1 VSVAARALARVLELL
16 PDAVV
21 VIDEGLGVRWA
32 NRAAEELFGRSLAD
46 WEGRSGAELVHPAD
60 MMLVVSATE
69 TVQGKAVG
77 TPIEVRVAT
86 PEGWRLVEVLGRNAL
101 GDPEV
106 GGIVL
111 VLRDLTDRRRWEIA
125 HDDAARFRAL
135 VSHSPAMSLLIRG
148 DGRVVAASAAVT
160 RVLGHDPELIEGA
173 TFADLV
179 YPEDRDLVRAAFELA
194 DREGVASQLR
204 PATTRVRLM
213 GQDGMVALVAELA
226 IVSMA
231 GDLVM
236 DGYVVGAQ
244 DVTALVE
251 THQALSTLARL
262 DPLTGLPNRAALI
275 EHVTQQLETIGAG
288 EPLTVLFLDLDGF
301 KQVNDAFG
309 HDVGDQMLAAV
320 ASRFRESLRP
330 DDYLARF
337 GGDEFVVAARI
348 DAAGAASLVHRL
360 QQVLAEGID
369 TPLGPTRLGVSV
381 GVAPARAHDTAGTL
395 VGAADADMYTAK
407 RARAAAAGDQGQH
420 G

>member
-1 VSVAARALARVLELL
+1 MVAVAATGLVRVLELL

-21 VIDEGLGVRWA
+21 VIDEAFGVRWA
-32 NRAAEELFGRSLAD
+32 NRAAERLFGRSLGD
-46 WEGRSGAELVHPAD
+46 WVGRSGAELVHPAD
-60 MMLVVSATE
+60 MMLAVSAIE
-69 TVQGKAVG
+69 TVQAKPVG

-86 PEGWRLVEVLGRNAL
+86 PQGWRLVEVVGRDAL

-125 HDDAARFRAL
+125 HDDAARFRAM
-135 VSHSPAMSLLIRG
+135 VSHSPAMSLLIGG

-160 RVLGHDPELIEGA
+160 RLLGHDPELIEGA
-173 TFADLV
+173 AVADLV
-179 YPEDRDLVRAAFELA
+179 HLEDRDLVRAAFELA
-194 DREGVASQLR
+194 DRDGVGSQLR
-204 PATTRVRLM
+204 PATTRVRVI
-213 GQDGMVALVAELA
+213 GRDGMVALVAELA

-251 THQALSTLARL
+251 THQVLSTLARL
-262 DPLTGLPNRAALI
+262 DPLTGLPNRTALI
-275 EHVTQQLETIGAG
+275 EHVTQQLEEIRAG
-288 EPLTVLFLDLDGF
+288 QPLTVLFLDLDGF
-301 KQVNDAFG
+301 KQINDAYG

-320 ASRFRESLRP
+320 ASRFRASLRP

-337 GGDEFVVAARI
+337 GGDEFVVASRV
-348 DAAGAASLVHRL
+348 DAVGAASLVHRL
-360 QQVLAEGID
+360 QQVLAEEVD

-381 GVAPARAHDTAGTL
+381 GVAPARPHDTAGTL
-395 VGAADADMYTAK
+395 IGAADADMYTAK
-407 RARAAAAGDQGQH
+407 RTRAPAAGDQG
-420 G
+420 

>member
-1 VSVAARALARVLELL
+1 MSVAVTGLVRVLELL

-21 VIDEGLGVRWA
+21 VIDEEFGVRWA
-32 NRAAEELFGRSLAD
+32 NRAAEQLFGRSLGD
-46 WEGRSGAELVHPAD
+46 WVGRSGAELVHPAD
-60 MMLVVSATE
+60 MMLVASAIE
-69 TVQGKAVG
+69 TVQAKPVG

-86 PEGWRLVEVLGRNAL
+86 PQGWRLVEVVGRNAL

-125 HDDAARFRAL
+125 HDDAARFRAM
-135 VSHSPAMSLLIRG
+135 VSHSPAMSLLIGG

-160 RVLGHDPELIEGA
+160 RLLGHDPELIEGA
-173 TFADLV
+173 AFADLV
-179 YPEDRDLVRAAFELA
+179 HLEDRDLVRAAFELA
-194 DREGVASQLR
+194 DRAGVASQLR
-204 PATTRVRLM
+204 PATTRVRVI
-213 GQDGMVALVAELA
+213 GRDGMVALVAELA

-251 THQALSTLARL
+251 THQVLSTLARL
-262 DPLTGLPNRAALI
+262 DPLTGLPNRTALL
-275 EHVTQQLETIGAG
+275 EHVTQQLEEIRAG

-301 KQVNDAFG
+301 KQINDAYG

-320 ASRFRESLRP
+320 ASRFRASLRP

-337 GGDEFVVAARI
+337 GGDEFVVASRV
-348 DAAGAASLVHRL
+348 DAVGAASLVHRL
-360 QQVLAEGID
+360 QQVLAEEVD

-381 GVAPARAHDTAGTL
+381 GVAPARPHDTAGTL
-395 VGAADADMYTAK
+395 IGAADADMYTAK
-407 RARAAAAGDQGQH
+407 RTRAPAAGDH